1 MKLGDLV
8 TDYALEMSGIIVGS
22 MWTEERG
29 DRDSIH
35 WKWLVLYQDGALQGA
50 DANALQ
56 VANETR

>member
-22 MWTEERG
+22 TWTEERG

-35 WKWLVLYQDGALQGA
+35 WEWLVLYQDGVLQGA
-50 DANALQ
+50 DTNDLQ
-56 VANETR
+56 EVR